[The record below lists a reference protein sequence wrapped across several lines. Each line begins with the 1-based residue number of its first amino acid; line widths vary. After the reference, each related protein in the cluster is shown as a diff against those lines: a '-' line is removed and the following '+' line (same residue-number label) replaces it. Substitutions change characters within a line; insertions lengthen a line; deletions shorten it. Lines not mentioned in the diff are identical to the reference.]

1 MPLPYY
7 SHVGG
12 IKSWAFEPLYSK
24 HKLRR
29 KKIRKIFD
37 VDKHNRQ
44 KEKSEG

>member
-7 SHVGG
+7 TNSVAAGR
-12 IKSWAFEPLYSK
+12 SWFEPIYK

-29 KKIRKIFD
+29 EKIRKIFD